1 MQKDFGGNAGCT
13 HRVKEPPALRTQA
26 QEGVRMMIDLTK
38 TKNKTGIKPY
48 M

>member
-26 QEGVRMMIDLTK
+26 QEGVRMIIALTK
-38 TKNKTGIKPY
+38 TNKK
-48 M
+48 